1 MRFRGIQ
8 TLLRHRKAIA
18 ILAVMV
24 ALGSLVLM
32 LGSSEREIKYVR
44 VTGDISSQQRAF
56 IEKELASGEI
66 QLTNIRHVKDYLEKT
81 DWVSAVQV
89 VLKWPDELSV
99 QVEAEVPIAYWNDDA
114 FINSEGIV
122 FKSDLLVAGDLPQL
136 YGPVGRERL
145 VMSHY
150 QKLNR
155 ALSHSGHFIEV
166 LSLNERGSLA
176 FEDQSGVRVA
186 LGNVDVERRVK
197 RFLKVSASI
206 AADENAPPVSRI
218 DTRYTNG
225 VAVAFVK
232 HGNDLDVANTY

>member
-1 MRFRGIQ
+1 MRSRGFPV
-8 TLLRHRKAIA
+8 LLKRKKMVAAMAAIVVFGSL
-18 ILAVMV
+18 ILAIS
-24 ALGSLVLM
+24 G
-32 LGSSEREIKYVR
+32 SEREINFIR

-56 IEKELASGEI
+56 IENELASEEI
-66 QLTNIRHVKDYLEKT
+66 QLADIQNVKTHLEKT
-81 DWVSAVQV
+81 DWVNSVQV

-114 FINSEGIV
+114 FINSEGVV

-150 QKLNR
+150 QRLNR

-186 LGNVDVERRVK
+186 LGNVDVEQRVK

-206 AADENAPPVSRI
+206 AAEENALAVSRI

-232 HGNDLDVANTY
+232 QGNDLDVAKTY